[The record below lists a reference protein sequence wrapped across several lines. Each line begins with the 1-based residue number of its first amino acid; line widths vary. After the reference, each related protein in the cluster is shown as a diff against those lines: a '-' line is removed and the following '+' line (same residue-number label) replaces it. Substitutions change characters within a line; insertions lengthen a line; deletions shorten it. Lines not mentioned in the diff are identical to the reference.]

1 VLSTLDLKAIREW
14 AQTYGIRSIYLFGS
28 SLEESG
34 EVNDIDLGVEGIS
47 KDRFFELTGKLDWVL
62 SRPVD
67 VVDLDS
73 NNPFAPVIRK
83 YGRRIYGRI

>member
-1 VLSTLDLKAIREW
+1 MIAESDLTIVREW
-14 AQTYGIRSIYLFGS
+14 AQKYDIRSVYLFGS